1 MVLTKL
7 GDIIR
12 EHEFNKKINHH
23 RFIVYNSLIIFNNS
37 RITN

>member
-1 MVLTKL
+1 LDAL
-7 GDIIR
+7 FL